1 MWLRDRVQLLLFA
14 GLVDFF
20 FCLIVSSF
28 YRPSIV
34 PIHKAVVQLRHVLK
48 KCGCTPLQRQLGEH
62 FNASFVCLRQQRFT
76 STGVAELRPLL
87 STVPA
92 ELERSRHCPFLL
104 SSLFFVFIYSERVCL
119 CRQFEP
125 AWDLARERYC
135 FRRTMYSITSRAQSI
150 ACTAAVSTLRSCN
163 VCSTAGHLRHRR
175 TNTYRRILSSLVLL
189 LRCLPLQ
196 KKKKIPCLL
205 SL

>member
-1 MWLRDRVQLLLFA
+1 MSFGVYTSVTSRPRAVAALR
-14 GLVDFF
+14 GSGWFF

-92 ELERSRHCPFLL
+92 ELERLRHCPFLL
-104 SSLFFVFIYSERVCL
+104 SSLFFCIYLFRASVPLPTVWACL
-119 CRQFEP
+119 RP
-125 AWDLARERYC
+125 GTW
-135 FRRTMYSITSRAQSI
+135 
-150 ACTAAVSTLRSCN
+150 AVLFP
-163 VCSTAGHLRHRR
+163 VHH
-175 TNTYRRILSSLVLL
+175 V
-189 LRCLPLQ
+189 
-196 KKKKIPCLL
+196 
-205 SL
+205 